1 MKKNTTLII
10 MALLLVGLIA
20 ATAVLYNKLSKEHG
34 QNNLI
39 TTDDTSDN
47 TTDNTTDDTTDDTS
61 ENQKYAAPD
70 FTVFDKDGN
79 PVRLS
84 DYKGKPVVLNF
95 WATWCYYCK
104 EEMPD
109 FNEAYKLYPDVQ
121 FLMVNATDG
130 VQETMETAKKYI
142 EKENFDFDVF
152 YDTELQALNAYSVN
166 SFPQTFFI
174 DAKGNLIAQG
184 SGMLD
189 MDSLKRGIA
198 MITE

>member
-20 ATAVLYNKLSKEHG
+20 ATAALYNKLSKEHG

-39 TTDDTSDN
+39 TTDDTYD
-47 TTDNTTDDTTDDTS
+47 DTTDDTTDDTS

-104 EEMPD
+104 KEMPD

-152 YDTELQALNAYSVN
+152 YDTELQALNAYYVN
-166 SFPQTFFI
+166 AFPQTFFI
-174 DAKGNLIAQG
+174 DAKGNLISQG
-184 SGMLD
+184 NGRLD